1 MRNLLPW
8 LETMAT
14 PLKTHYTY
22 TYCRAIGSG
31 FVTTGLNDFGL
42 SRSRFEHPTY
52 GIRGE
57 YSDFAAAA
65 TFSPVHTIR
74 VKDVIWDFVCF
85 RACHICL

>member
-31 FVTTGLNDFGL
+31 FVTTGFNDFGL
-42 SRSRFEHPTY
+42 SRSRFEHSTF

-57 YSDFAAAA
+57 YSNRLRCRRG
-65 TFSPVHTIR
+65 I
-74 VKDVIWDFVCF
+74 
-85 RACHICL
+85 